1 MMKKFN
7 LTNIK
12 PLTLIIAGI
21 GIVALILLMFVV
33 INSFQK
39 SRSETAGIYKPSP
52 IPSLKPV
59 KLPQAGGFEEE
70 LTKIKSILPYS
81 GQNFTIRYRQA
92 INTLDVEIQAQNR
105 EDFVKS
111 RQEAEDF
118 LKSKGVA
125 DLCVLNIFWETP
137 ENSFLYKDLQ
147 SKDILTTG
155 CPVSPK
161 RNP

>member
-59 KLPQAGGFEEE
+59 
-70 LTKIKSILPYS
+70 
-81 GQNFTIRYRQA
+81 
-92 INTLDVEIQAQNR
+92 QNR

-111 RQEAEDF
+111 RQEAED
-118 LKSKGVA
+118 LHRSMGVA
-125 DLCVLNIFWETP
+125 GFRVLNSSGKTP
-137 ENSFLYKDLQ
+137 EKSFHYKDLQ
-147 SKDILTTG
+147 SK
-155 CPVSPK
+155 
-161 RNP
+161 

>member
-12 PLTLIIAGI
+12 SPALIIAGI
-21 GIVALILLMFVV
+21 GIIALILLVLLI

-39 SRSETAGIYKPSP
+39 GKSETASVYKPSP
-52 IPSLKPV
+52 IPSVKPT

-70 LTKIKSILPYS
+70 LAKIKPILPYS
-81 GQNFTIRYRQA
+81 GENFTIRYRQA
-92 INTLDVEIQAQNR
+92 INTLDIEIQAQNR
-105 EDFVKS
+105 EDFVKT
-111 RQEAEDF
+111 RQEAEAF
-118 LKSKGVA
+118 INSKGVS
-125 DLCVLNIFWETP
+125 DLCTLNIFWGTP
-137 ENSFLYKDLQ
+137 ENSLLYKDLEA
-147 SKDILTTG
+147 KDIITTD